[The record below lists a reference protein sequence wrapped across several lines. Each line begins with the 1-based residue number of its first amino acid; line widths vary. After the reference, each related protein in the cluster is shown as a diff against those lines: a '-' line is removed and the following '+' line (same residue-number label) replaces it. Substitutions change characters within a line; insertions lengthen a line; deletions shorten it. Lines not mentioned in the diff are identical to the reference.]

1 MTYEE
6 RLILLAGPQFQAAK
20 SARPVGF
27 SLVVNA
33 LCPFLRMFQR
43 RYPQGSIVPLLYPT
57 IFPAIGIV
65 PSVVRKRTLDAIA
78 AVAMR
83 GLVKHIV
90 VTIPARSAGVT
101 RVVRPFACAIIA
113 LALIL
118 SASIGHS
125 ILLIVAIMV
134 AQKPWMQ
141 ANSSI
146 SRHSTGW
153 WRHKENA
160 PSSPLVR
167 RMGSLPDRD
176 EWAPYSSGTQNH
188 SSGTQNPI
196 P

>member
-1 MTYEE
+1 MSSWWTTSTICRKTEVPCLYGRAKLGSRPCRRMTYEE

-113 LALIL
+113 LALIV
-118 SASIGHS
+118 SASIGLRSFLWSRLWSRRSHGCRQTRAS
-125 ILLIVAIMV
+125 AVIRQVGGDTRKMRLL
-134 AQKPWMQ
+134 
-141 ANSSI
+141 
-146 SRHSTGW
+146 H
-153 WRHKENA
+153 H
-160 PSSPLVR
+160 
-167 RMGSLPDRD
+167 
-176 EWAPYSSGTQNH
+176 
-188 SSGTQNPI
+188 
-196 P
+196 